1 MQLAFHIG
9 LPKGGDDPFQILI
22 SACRLGGVVG
32 RCLQHPV
39 IGIQSEVLGLDKG
52 GGDLVELERG
62 LLVELP
68 QPGQCLLATS
78 RTAFHTLERYA
89 QTLDL
94 VSRSDHP
101 GSAGNQLV
109 KAEIGCSNTGDL
121 ARQGSPS
128 LLTAL
133 NCFMQLLGVLLC
145 LLGFLAVCLHAGGS
159 GAQLPCLS
167 GKLALQVR
175 HLSPSLLAGGFNPL
189 LLAGQLAG
197 VDPSFGQGAAQP
209 IERGVLPLILAI
221 KRLHFPASRVELP
234 GLLTQRLL
242 AGVQAVLEG
251 IGVARALFV
260 LLPQQANLITRI
272 LECLALLLGDA
283 VGLAVGLTQQIHL
296 GLGFCMSARQPLS
309 LLPIGTV
316 GGIGRRQL
324 FLGICQCLAHA
335 GSTGAGSL
343 EPLPQIGSAALEI
356 GELGQGCVLLT
367 EPLQLIAQG
376 ADLFAARF
384 GLTTQGIHLGDELAD
399 LGQPL
404 NGGADPQLDI
414 GIVAGHGD
422 SSEMKKPAG
431 AGL

>member
-1 MQLAFHIG
+1 M
-9 LPKGGDDPFQILI
+9 
-22 SACRLGGVVG
+22 
-32 RCLQHPV
+32 
-39 IGIQSEVLGLDKG
+39 
-52 GGDLVELERG
+52 
-62 LLVELP
+62 
-68 QPGQCLLATS
+68 
-78 RTAFHTLERYA
+78 
-89 QTLDL
+89 
-94 VSRSDHP
+94 
-101 GSAGNQLV
+101 
-109 KAEIGCSNTGDL
+109 
-121 ARQGSPS
+121 
-128 LLTAL
+128 
-133 NCFMQLLGVLLC
+133 
-145 LLGFLAVCLHAGGS
+145 
-159 GAQLPCLS
+159 
-167 GKLALQVR
+167 
-175 HLSPSLLAGGFNPL
+175 
-189 LLAGQLAG
+189 
-197 VDPSFGQGAAQP
+197 
-209 IERGVLPLILAI
+209 
-221 KRLHFPASRVELP
+221 
-234 GLLTQRLL
+234 
-242 AGVQAVLEG
+242 
-251 IGVARALFV
+251 ARALFV

-296 GLGFCMSARQPLS
+296 GLGFCMSARQPLG

-316 GGIGRRQL
+316 GGIGCRQL